1 MQLIPTTFSEQST
14 LKQKKLSDFKLLA
27 IDMDGTSLNEKH
39 EFSDLTISAIQKVH
53 HHGVTVLLATGRM
66 ISAVTKHLNLLETPG
81 LVVSHNG
88 ALVKDVYENKIYLHN
103 KIDDNVIARILFL
116 YEQSKFI
123 LHFNIGDAV
132 LLERPNN
139 LSSRYAQE
147 LGITLDYI
155 PSYSEITEIPTS
167 VLLMHNKGTLEKILE
182 DITNECPNV
191 FDYVLMPWTKGIWML
206 QFLPVNTSKGMAVL
220 NVAEQL
226 NIQPSEIVSF
236 GDSYNDLEMIQ
247 HTGFG
252 IAMGNACQELK
263 NVADYVT
270 KSNKEDGV
278 AYALE
283 ELMNN
288 E

>member
-1 MQLIPTTFSEQST
+1 MIPITTFSEQST

-39 EFSDLTISAIQKVH
+39 EFSDRTISVIQKVH

-88 ALVKDVYENKIYLHN
+88 ALVKDVHANKIYLHN
-103 KIDDNVIARILFL
+103 KINKNVIARILFL
-116 YEQSKFI
+116 YDQSKFI
-123 LHFNIGDAV
+123 LHFNIDDEV

-155 PSYSEITEIPTS
+155 PSYSDITENPTS
-167 VLLMHNKGTLEKILE
+167 VLLMHTKGTLEKILK
-182 DITNECPNV
+182 DITNECPNM

-206 QFLPVNTSKGMAVL
+206 QFLPLNTSKGMAVL
-220 NVAEQL
+220 NVADQL

-236 GDSYNDLEMIQ
+236 GDSYNDFEMIQ

-270 KSNKEDGV
+270 KPNTEDGV